1 MTGPLLRQEA
11 AGDEALE
18 VRTRSDTRRAEA
30 VTRRQRSGR
39 GPAAARPP
47 RGWGNPIRRRTARPA
62 CALPRPEAFCPPPAA
77 GGPE

>member
-1 MTGPLLRQEA
+1 MTGPRLRQEA

-18 VRTRSDTRRAEA
+18 VQTASETRRPEA
-30 VTRRQRSGR
+30 VARQRRGGR
-39 GPAAARPP
+39 GPAATRPP

-62 CALPRPEAFCPPPAA
+62 CAIPVPEAFCPPPAL